1 MTKTRTLLLTLW
13 ALVLTV
19 LSASGRGVEPD
30 SLLVFRHGGM
40 ERSYRL
46 YVPDSLAAG
55 RPLVIMLHGYG
66 GHASPEAFG
75 ILAAARRYG
84 FAACFPQGAEDARG
98 KSCWNVGYPF
108 QEGLQTDDV
117 DFICSLAA
125 YLVGEYG
132 LDARNVFCTG
142 HSNGGEMCYLMACRR
157 PDVFA
162 AVAPIAGLTLEWM
175 YHDLEASKPIP
186 LMEPARH
193 GGQDL
198 AVVRRPPQR
207 RGLGRIYR
215 RTACG
220 GLLGCRR
227 QMYVCGDRGASDGQK
242 RRARH
247 GPQIQG
253 RHGRV

>member
-142 HSNGGEMCYLMACRR
+142 HSNGG
-157 PDVFA
+157 
-162 AVAPIAGLTLEWM
+162 
-175 YHDLEASKPIP
+175 
-186 LMEPARH
+186 
-193 GGQDL
+193 
-198 AVVRRPPQR
+198 
-207 RGLGRIYR
+207 
-215 RTACG
+215 
-220 GLLGCRR
+220 
-227 QMYVCGDRGASDGQK
+227 
-242 RRARH
+242 
-247 GPQIQG
+247 
-253 RHGRV
+253 